1 MDTIFDLSNIAAGI
15 ILATSTL
22 MKVKSIADS
31 ILKLSKWLTGFKVI
45 IGFTCLILGLIFLF
59 RPGCSLYDFTGIL
72 AGLVLLTDTLISIP
86 GIGEPLTK
94 LSRSLLPFTT
104 AIGVASLIVGI
115 LGLLDLNFLC

>member
-22 MKVKSIADS
+22 MKIKSISDS
-31 ILKLSKWLTGFKVI
+31 ILKLSNWLTGFKVVV
-45 IGFTCLILGLIFLF
+45 GFTSFILGLIFLF
-59 RPGCSLYDFTGIL
+59 SPGCAIYDLTGIL
-72 AGLVLLTDTLISIP
+72 AGLVLLTDTLINIP
-86 GIGEPLTK
+86 GIGESLTK